1 MMDDTETASPCR
13 VSGSFGGGPTR
24 GILILS
30 LAHSRSFGRPPCPV
44 LPLLSSPRSLYPFSL
59 CSLSSLC
66 TACPWVLSLPRSSPS
81 LGPMRAADSRKLRWT
96 QRRRSWRSSCPGS
109 TPLHRHSSTNQS
121 ISSPWRSP
129 ASCPSSTPVELTTRA
144 LLSCMFISC
153 NLVLASLHVCAHDA
167 HKVFNEMPSL
177 PSRLLQARFDPLLVV
192 GP

>member
-1 MMDDTETASPCR
+1 MSVKKIWTVHWMMDDTETASPCR

-44 LPLLSSPRSLYPFSL
+44 LPLLSSPRSLYPISL

-109 TPLHRHSSTNQS
+109 TPLHRHSSTQAFVYES
-121 ISSPWRSP
+121 VDLLPMEVP
-129 ASCPSSTPVELTTRA
+129 CELPVQHP
-144 LLSCMFISC
+144 C
-153 NLVLASLHVCAHDA
+153 
-167 HKVFNEMPSL
+167 
-177 PSRLLQARFDPLLVV
+177 
-192 GP
+192 